1 MGAIWGEILI
11 LEKVCGKLFEKA
23 SFFSLFSEFQLW
35 VISLMWPILFSA
47 KKKIFYW
54 EKIYIFSDKKPAKF
68 IWDLSKKIFLLEAIV
83 N

>member
-47 KKKIFYW
+47 KKKFFI
-54 EKIYIFSDKKPAKF
+54 EKKNIYFFWQKTCEIYMGLK
-68 IWDLSKKIFLLEAIV
+68 
-83 N
+83 